1 MAVAVVEDSRSDL
14 SVDPGYPDKA
24 GFGRRV
30 LVMSPEEAYAEM

>member
-1 MAVAVVEDSRSDL
+1 VVGAIDKTPGPDMG
-14 SVDPGYPDKA
+14 VDPGYPDKA